1 MDTVMKTAKPTP
13 SSTTSAPPKPRRQR
27 TPAEEAILLSVATV
41 LCLENRYPEQLR
53 QIPSDIWLRL
63 DQGDLSAWADLL
75 RRDPALFR
83 QAPFNRIE
91 DMAFDFLLGKLS
103 MAEPKKTNQAAATNC
118 PNEGQKHGS

>member
-1 MDTVMKTAKPTP
+1 MDNVMKTAKPAP

-27 TPAEEAILLSVATV
+27 TPAEEAILLSMATIF
-41 LCLENRYPEQLR
+41 CLENRYPEQLR

-83 QAPFNRIE
+83 HAPFDRIE
-91 DMAFDFLLGKLS
+91 DTAFGFLLGKLC
-103 MAEPKKTNQAAATNC
+103 MAEPKKTNQAAAHEL
-118 PNEGQKHGS
+118 PQ